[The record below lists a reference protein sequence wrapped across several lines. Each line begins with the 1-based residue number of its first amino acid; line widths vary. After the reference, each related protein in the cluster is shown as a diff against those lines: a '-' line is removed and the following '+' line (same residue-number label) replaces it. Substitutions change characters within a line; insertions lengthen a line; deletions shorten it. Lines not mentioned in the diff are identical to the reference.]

1 MRHRDLK
8 SKIHALLRQPKTEGG
23 WDALLNLPARQ
34 VVNPL
39 FSLLYSGD
47 ELVKWRAVTAMGL
60 VVARLAEVDMEAA
73 RVVMRRLMWNLNDE
87 SGGIGWG
94 SPEAMA
100 EIMTRCRR
108 LAEEYACILN
118 SYADPAG
125 NFLEHELLQRGVLWG
140 LGRMAGAWPN
150 LAQPAGPQLSAYFS
164 STDPNL
170 RGLAVW
176 AAGQMADANLR
187 EEIALLCS
195 DPAEISLFL
204 NGQLVFFPISH
215 LAEMALARMDA
226 ACAH

>member
-8 SKIHALLRQPKTEGG
+8 SKIHALLCQTETEGE
-23 WDALLNLPARQ
+23 WQALLNLPARQ

-47 ELVKWRAVTAMGL
+47 ELVKWRAVTALGL
-60 VVARLAEVDMEAA
+60 VTARLAEAEIEAA

-100 EIMTRCRR
+100 EIMARCPR
-108 LAEEYACILN
+108 LAEEYACILI

-125 NFLEHELLQRGVLWG
+125 NFLEHDLLQRGVLWG
-140 LGRMAGAWPN
+140 LGRLAETWPN
-150 LAQPAGPQLSAYFS
+150 LARPGGPFLFAYFS

-187 EEIALLCS
+187 GAIALLCS
-195 DPAEISLFL
+195 DPTQISLFL
-204 NGQLVFFPISH
+204 NGKLAFHPISH
-215 LAEMALARMDA
+215 LAGMALARMDA